1 MGKNRVITKDISNQQ
16 AVDKVIKA
24 LQAGSLTFAQV
35 QAMGLGVLPM
45 GDYKGYAAN
54 WDIDLAVKQPLV
66 LAEQLNTLGILHG
79 LKEDRDLQTIAIAAG
94 SAIGTV
100 GVEQTTVPA
109 GEVWF
114 INTIRT
120 TLPALNGG
128 YPTFNWYCSLWT
140 DPAATPSS
148 VDRQR

>member
-1 MGKNRVITKDISNQQ
+1 MGKNRVVTKDISNQQ
-16 AVDKVIKA
+16 AVEKVIRA
-24 LQAGSLTFAQV
+24 LQTGSLTFAQA

-54 WDIDLAVKQPLV
+54 WDIDLAVKQPLI

-100 GVEQTTVPA
+100 GIEQITVPA
-109 GEVWF
+109 GEEHDIVQ
-114 INTIRT
+114 IVGPAVDATGDKEV
-120 TLPALNGG
+120 LPSIVVQV
-128 YPTFNWYCSLWT
+128 T
-140 DPAATPSS
+140 
-148 VDRQR
+148 